1 MNYLNVGCGS
11 RFHPAWT
18 NLDLVATQPSVLAHD
33 VRGGIPF
40 PENSF
45 EVVYHSHVLEHM
57 EKSDAR
63 KFIAECVRVL
73 KPGGV
78 LRVAVPDLERIV
90 RDYLT
95 ELEAASSGDPAA
107 QANYEWLMLELFD
120 QFAREKSGGDMA
132 EFLRSDSIPN
142 KSFVAKRMGWN
153 LFDAV
158 ANHPPGLEQRNSI
171 SGTLRRMARAGGR
184 IFTDSRYRRDW
195 FFRLFFRREYPLLQL
210 GRFRRAGEIHRW
222 MYDRFSLRRLLEE
235 SGLGDI
241 LVRGASDSYIPDWP
255 SYQLDLEA
263 NGTIVKPDSLF
274 MEGRKSTNT

>member
-18 NLDLVATQPSVLAHD
+18 NLDLVAADPSVLAYD
-33 VRGGIPF
+33 VRRGIPF

-95 ELEAASSGDPAA
+95 ELDAALSGDPAA
-107 QANYEWLMLELFD
+107 KANYEWLMLELFD
-120 QFAREKSGGDMA
+120 QFAREESGGEMA
-132 EFLRSDSIPN
+132 EYLRRSSLPN
-142 KSFVAKRMGWN
+142 KSFVEKRIGSS

-158 ANHPPGLEQRNSI
+158 ANHSPGFEKRSSI
-171 SGTLRRMARAGGR
+171 SAKLRRIARASGR
-184 IFTDSRYRRDW
+184 ILANSHYRRDW
-195 FFRLFFRREYPLLQL
+195 FFRLFFRKEYPLLQL
-210 GRFRRAGEIHRW
+210 GRFRNAGEVHRW
-222 MYDRFSLRRLLEE
+222 MYDRFSLSQLLQE
-235 SGLGDI
+235 SGMVDI
-241 LVRGASDSYIPDWP
+241 LVRTASESYIPDWP
-255 SYQLDLEA
+255 SYRLDLEED
-263 NGTIVKPDSLF
+263 GTIVKPDSLF
-274 MEGRKSTNT
+274 MEGRKNP